1 MKIIHVI
8 NSMSTACGGPART
21 TLLTL
26 RGLRDL
32 GMDAKLLT
40 NRLRSDDTPVSNEPF
55 IDYLP
60 LPHVYYSRWGYSAA
74 FGKALERTSETDIY
88 HIQGLWQYQGYVTAR
103 FALENHRP
111 YVITL
116 HGTLH
121 PGALRYSSFIK
132 KITLFLF
139 QSKQLKQAA
148 CIHVTCMK
156 EMENYRLLGFT
167 NPIAVI
173 PNPIECSE
181 PADSFFRDGVK
192 RVGYLGRIQPYK
204 RIDRLIEVWRNLNE
218 PGELVIIG
226 DGDPDYVLKLRGK
239 VKEAGL
245 RKVRFTG
252 WVSGKE
258 KQKLLASLTCL
269 VVPSDFE
276 NFGMI
281 VPEALLQEVP
291 VIASTG
297 SPWEELDANRCGWWV
312 DNDVGSLT
320 ETVRKALSLDKGV
333 LQEMG
338 RRGRKLVLD
347 KYSVDVVSRQM
358 TELYN
363 WILNKQS
370 KPNFIFEK

>member
-1 MKIIHVI
+1 MKIVHVI
-8 NSMSTACGGPART
+8 NSMSTACGGPAHT

-26 RGLRDL
+26 RGLQNL
-32 GMDAKLLT
+32 GMDVKLLT
-40 NRLRSDDTPVSNEPF
+40 NRLRSEDTPVSNEPF

-74 FGKALERTSETDIY
+74 FSKALERTSETDIY

-103 FALENHRP
+103 FALKNHRP

-132 KITLFLF
+132 KISLFLF
-139 QSKQLKQAA
+139 QFKQLQQAT

-156 EMENYRLLGFT
+156 EMENYRLLGLT
-167 NPIAVI
+167 NPVAVI

-181 PADSFFRDGVK
+181 LVAPFYKDGVK

-204 RIDRLIEVWRNLNE
+204 RIDRLIEVWSNLDE
-218 PGELVIIG
+218 PGELVIMG
-226 DGDPDYVLKLRGK
+226 DGDPDYVSILKDK
-239 VKEAGL
+239 VKKTGL
-245 RKVRFTG
+245 KKVRFTG

-297 SPWEELDANRCGWWV
+297 SPWEELGTNSCGWWV
-312 DNDVGSLT
+312 DNDVDSLT
-320 ETVRKALSLDKGV
+320 ETVRKALSQDKRM

-338 RRGRKLVLD
+338 KRGRQLVLD
-347 KYSVDVVSRQM
+347 KYSMNVVSRQM

-363 WILNKQS
+363 WILKKQC

>member
-1 MKIIHVI
+1 M
-8 NSMSTACGGPART
+8 
-21 TLLTL
+21 TLLYQTNPL
-26 RGLRDL
+26 SIICRFPTFITAGGDIR
-32 GMDAKLLT
+32 LL
-40 NRLRSDDTPVSNEPF
+40 SVK
-55 IDYLP
+55 
-60 LPHVYYSRWGYSAA
+60 HW
-74 FGKALERTSETDIY
+74 KRTSETDIY
-88 HIQGLWQYQGYVTAR
+88 HIQGFWQYQGYVTAR

-281 VPEALLQEVP
+281 VPEAYF
-291 VIASTG
+291 
-297 SPWEELDANRCGWWV
+297 
-312 DNDVGSLT
+312 
-320 ETVRKALSLDKGV
+320 RKFLSSHRRV
-333 LQEMG
+333 LPG
-338 RRGRKLVLD
+338 R
-347 KYSVDVVSRQM
+347 
-358 TELYN
+358 N
-363 WILNKQS
+363 
-370 KPNFIFEK
+370 

>member
-1 MKIIHVI
+1 MNIVHVI

-26 RGLRDL
+26 RGLCDL
-32 GMDAKLLT
+32 GMDVKLLT
-40 NRLRSDDTPVSNEPF
+40 NQPGAGEVPVSKDSF

-60 LPHVYYSRWGYSAA
+60 LPNFYYSRWGYSVA
-74 FGKALERTSETDIY
+74 FGKALESTMGADIY
-88 HIQGLWQYQGYVTAR
+88 HIQGLWQYQGYATSR
-103 FALENHRP
+103 FALENHYP

-116 HGTLH
+116 HGTLY
-121 PGALRYSSFIK
+121 PDALCYSSFIK
-132 KITLFLF
+132 KISLFLF
-139 QSKQLKQAA
+139 QSKQLQQAA

-167 NPIAVI
+167 NPVAVI
-173 PNPIECSE
+173 PNPIECCELAE
-181 PADSFFRDGVK
+181 PFFKDGVK
-192 RVGYLGRIQPYK
+192 RVGYLGRIHPRK
-204 RIDRLIEVWRNLNE
+204 RVERLIEVWKNLNE
-218 PGELVIIG
+218 PGELVIMG
-226 DGDPDYVLKLRGK
+226 DGDPYYVSMLRDK

-252 WVSGKE
+252 WISGKE
-258 KQKLLASLTCL
+258 KQELLASLACL

-297 SPWEELDANRCGWWV
+297 SPWEELGTNRCGWWV
-312 DNDVGSLT
+312 DNEVDTLT
-320 ETVRKALSLDKGV
+320 ETVRKALSLDKEY
-333 LQEMG
+333 LHEMG
-338 RRGRKLVLD
+338 KRGRRLVLD
-347 KYSVDVVSRQM
+347 KYSVEVVSRQM
-358 TELYN
+358 KELYN
-363 WILNKQS
+363 WILNKKC

>member
-26 RGLRDL
+26 RGLRKI
-32 GMDAKLLT
+32 GINARVLT
-40 NRLRSDDTPVSNEPF
+40 NQLRSEGTLVSKELF

-60 LPHVYYSRWGYSAA
+60 LPNFYYSRWGYSAV
-74 FGKALERTSETDIY
+74 FGKALKKTSGADIF
-88 HIQGLWQYQGYVTAR
+88 HIQGLWQYQGYATAR
-103 FALENHRP
+103 FAQESHCP

-132 KITLFLF
+132 KISLLLF
-139 QSKQLKQAA
+139 QSKQLQQAA
-148 CIHVTCMK
+148 CIHVTCME
-156 EMENYRLLGFT
+156 EMENYRLLGFS
-167 NPIAVI
+167 NSVAVI
-173 PNPIECSE
+173 PNPIECCELAE
-181 PADSFFRDGVK
+181 PFFKDGVK

-204 RIDRLIEVWRNLNE
+204 RVDRLIEVWRNLNE
-218 PGELVIIG
+218 PGELVIMG
-226 DGDPDYVLKLRGK
+226 DGDPDYVSVLRNK
-239 VKEAGL
+239 VKETGL
-245 RKVRFTG
+245 RNVRFTG
-252 WVSGKE
+252 WISGKE
-258 KQKLLASLTCL
+258 KQELLASLTCL

-281 VPEALLQEVP
+281 IPEALLQEVP

-297 SPWEELDANRCGWWV
+297 SPWEELGANRCGWWV
-312 DNDVGSLT
+312 DNDVDTLT
-320 ETVRKALSLDKGV
+320 ETVRKALSLDKEV

-338 RRGRKLVLD
+338 KRGRQLVLD

-358 TELYN
+358 KEMYD
-363 WILNKQS
+363 WILNQQS